1 MMERWLL
8 YVNVSILSCFYS
20 ETLAN
25 LVPKKIGS
33 AIHVGPDH
41 CRVFLYNWKP
51 NTRLT
56 PIQGYYIKKKSQ
68 NKDICLPVWEGNEG
82 KEHQLGQDMIS

>member
-25 LVPKKIGS
+25 LVPKKLGS

-56 PIQGYYIKKKSQ
+56 PIQGYYKKKKVNIKTYAYQ
-68 NKDICLPVWEGNEG
+68 FG
-82 KEHQLGQDMIS
+82 KGMRGKSINWDKI